1 MIKQVCNIEKFQV
14 RSKVP
19 ILNHIFAA
27 LCGYIHL
34 QQMQFTDIILNA
46 YQWQKALYQ
55 DVVAEFVASFMV
67 GKEYLNPQFQ
77 TSVNA

>member
-1 MIKQVCNIEKFQV
+1 
-14 RSKVP
+14 
-19 ILNHIFAA
+19 LNHIFAA

-34 QQMQFTDIILNA
+34 QKLQFTDIILNA

-55 DVVAEFVASFMV
+55 DVVATFIIHFMD

-77 TSVNA
+77 ASVNA